1 MSRSG
6 YSDDCDNLALWR
18 GAVRSATRGKRGQ
31 AFFRGLV
38 AALDALPE
46 KRLIEGALQTHGGVC
61 ALGALGRARRV
72 DMDEVDRIMRQ
83 DDYDG
88 LGQAFDIAPGL
99 AQETMYVNDEQGRYN
114 ETPEERWTRVRK
126 WAAAQLRPEPKPE
139 PEPEPETP
147 PQGGTR

>member
-18 GAVRSATRGKRGQ
+18 GAIRSATRGKRGQ

-99 AQETMYVNDEQGRYN
+99 AQETMYVNDEQGRGI

-126 WAAAQLRPEPKPE
+126 WAESQIKRK
-139 PEPEPETP
+139 PEPETP
-147 PQGGTR
+147 PQGGTTQ